1 DGRRRHAGGRSL
13 PRAVQP
19 ADFAQEWC
27 RRSAESLGSP
37 HPRMDT
43 CGDPARPVQLHRD
56 PGRNRRPVRISR
68 GESLMAELTV
78 PKEHEVPHHFDDL
91 EQEFESHK
99 MGMWLFLASE
109 IMMFGALL
117 VGGFIL
123 LYRFPGAFAEGRAH
137 LDLGMG
143 ALNTFFLLTS
153 GFTMALAALHGQ
165 RSDQTK
171 VRRYLWLSLLFAAG
185 FLVVKALEYS
195 TKLHH
200 GTLPG
205 PFWSAEGFTDQHAHL
220 FFGFYF
226 ASTSLHVV
234 HVLIGMGLM
243 V

>member
-1 DGRRRHAGGRSL
+1 
-13 PRAVQP
+13 
-19 ADFAQEWC
+19 
-27 RRSAESLGSP
+27 
-37 HPRMDT
+37 
-43 CGDPARPVQLHRD
+43 
-56 PGRNRRPVRISR
+56 
-68 GESLMAELTV
+68 MAELTV

-165 RSDQTK
+165 RSDQGK
-171 VRRYLWLSLLFAAG
+171 VRRYLWLSLLFASS
-185 FLVVKALEYS
+185 FLVVKAFEYAS
-195 TKLHH
+195 KFHH

-205 PFWSAEGFTDQHAHL
+205 PFWSAEGFSDPHAHL

-226 ASTSLHVV
+226 AATGLHVV

-243 V
+243 VWCLLVSRKVKFTRAYTTPIELSGLYWALVDLVWLVLFPLLYLVG